1 MKKIY
6 DNWEEFYSDQLCSAW
21 VATAIAGQ
29 VLGAGASIYTSS
41 KAAEAQKEAAL
52 AAGQSQ
58 VQAAQIGAQ
67 AYTDMA
73 NKAFGYIQPYT
84 ELG

>member
-6 DNWEEFYSDQLCSAW
+6 DNWEEFNSDQLCSAW
-21 VATAIAGQ
+21 VATAIVGSA

-67 AYTDMA
+67 AYTDLA
-73 NKAFGYIQPYT
+73 Q
-84 ELG
+84 